1 MKKGNFV
8 ILKITNMRT
17 KFLIQMHTI
26 ALFAILLGL
35 LSCSKENA
43 APIPL
48 QQSSSSTVDA
58 LKVTPGTYTV
68 LRFIDTGDDETSQFN
83 GYTFVFKAGG
93 TLIAR
98 TRNGSI
104 FTGSWRLNS
113 AQTRMTINI
122 SGNKALKDLD
132 DDSWQVVKI
141 TSLRISLQKPGPD
154 RVVFAMQ

>member
-1 MKKGNFV
+1 MKP
-8 ILKITNMRT
+8 
-17 KFLIQMHTI
+17 KFLIPLHKV
-26 ALFAILLGL
+26 ALFAILVGL

-43 APIPL
+43 APIPP
-48 QQSSSSTVDA
+48 QQIASSTVDA

-68 LRFIDTGDDETSQFN
+68 LRFIDTGEDQTSEFN
-83 GYTFVFKAGG
+83 GYTFVFRADG

-122 SGNKALKDLD
+122 GGTKALKDLD
-132 DDSWQVVKI
+132 DDNWQVVKI

-154 RVVFAMQ
+154 RVVFVMQ

>member
-1 MKKGNFV
+1 MK
-8 ILKITNMRT
+8 T
-17 KFLIQMHTI
+17 KFLTPLHKV
-26 ALFAILLGL
+26 ALFAILVGL
-35 LSCSKENA
+35 LSCTKENA

-48 QQSSSSTVDA
+48 QQSASTVDA

-83 GYTFVFKAGG
+83 GYTFVFRADGR
-93 TLIAR
+93 LIAR
-98 TRNGSI
+98 TRNGSV

-113 AQTRMTINI
+113 AQTRMTISI
-122 SGNKALKDLD
+122 SGTKALEDLD
-132 DDSWQVVKI
+132 DDDWKVVKI

>member
-1 MKKGNFV
+1 M
-8 ILKITNMRT
+8 ILKITNMKT
-17 KFLIQMHTI
+17 KFLIPLHQV
-26 ALFAILLGL
+26 ALFALLLCL

-48 QQSSSSTVDA
+48 QQSASTIDA
-58 LKVTPGTYTV
+58 LKVAPGTYTV
-68 LRFIDTGDDETSQFN
+68 LRFIDTGEDQTSEFN

-98 TRNGSI
+98 TRNGSV

-113 AQTRMTINI
+113 AQTVMTINI
-122 SGNKALKDLD
+122 SGTKALKDLD
-132 DDSWQVVKI
+132 DDNWHVVNI

-154 RVVFAMQ
+154 RVVFVMQ